1 MLSLTIKG
9 EAQLRDLARD
19 LRRGKGTLRSELT
32 QAFKRAG
39 AQTLKQVKHNMT
51 SMQIKGY
58 KAGGKPAFTSPMPG
72 TRIRQ
77 RIARVTEYEVK
88 TGSADPVV
96 RFIVR
101 TGQLGDARNLP
112 FHLDS
117 GKKFR
122 HPIMG
127 HRGRWAANSGKPW
140 FYNEIKKDRDTF
152 LTAECDKAIERTV
165 QKLERG

>member
-19 LRRGKGTLRSELT
+19 LRRGKSTLRSELT
-32 QAFKRAG
+32 TAFKRAG
-39 AQTLKQVKHNMT
+39 EKTLKQVKHNMT
-51 SMQIKGY
+51 SMQIQGHKTGR
-58 KAGGKPAFTSPMPG
+58 KPAFTAAIAG
-72 TRIRQ
+72 TGLRRS
-77 RIARVTEYEVK
+77 IARVTEYEVR
-88 TGSADPVV
+88 TGSAGPVV

-101 TGQLGDARNLP
+101 TDRLGNAKNVP

-117 GKKFR
+117 GKTFR

-127 HRGRWAANSGKPW
+127 NRRSWAASSGKPW
-140 FYNEIKKDRDTF
+140 FYDEIKKDRDTV

-165 QKLERG
+165 QRLEKG